1 MKLLLSEE
9 DLKEEIA
16 HLEKQ
21 RRVYGIHSQIADQLS
36 LEPNM
41 FFEPTLSLLLQWC
54 KAVCGLYGVPVREML
69 HVLVIFCTCIFVCA
83 LLESSKA

>member
-16 HLEKQ
+16 HVVKQ
-21 RRVYGIHSQIADQLS
+21 RHVYGIHSQSADQLA

-54 KAVCGLYGVPVREML
+54 KAVCALYGVPVSMRLWCVFTLYML
-69 HVLVIFCTCIFVCA
+69 KGL
-83 LLESSKA
+83 